1 MAVNI
6 LAPLPVRR
14 QRVQHEAHKEHLR
27 IAVAQAVNPQMGE
40 PRAKGRR
47 AEVRSRRHL
56 FHFTVNPN
64 FLLYAVK

>member
-27 IAVAQAVNPQMGE
+27 IAVAQAVNPQVGE
-40 PRAKGRR
+40 PRGDEQKF
-47 AEVRSRRHL
+47 SRRPL